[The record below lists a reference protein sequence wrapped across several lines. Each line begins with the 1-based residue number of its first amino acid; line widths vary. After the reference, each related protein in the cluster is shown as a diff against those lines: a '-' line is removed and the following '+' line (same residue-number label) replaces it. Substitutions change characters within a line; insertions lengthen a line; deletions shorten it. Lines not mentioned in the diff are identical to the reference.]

1 MDNLTQFTKIEQ
13 TAGRRNTVLRVITY
27 VMLTLWALVVLFPF
41 YWMLLTSVKSYSS
54 YNAEHI
60 PGALRVDWE
69 DLEKNIAS
77 ILLGLSFTPAWII
90 LYCDHGNT
98 SLLTARDLA
107 RNGYPVISLNGG
119 FAYWKSYQS
128 HKAAT

>member
-1 MDNLTQFTKIEQ
+1 MRSTMQFKIISCEMLEEYL
-13 TAGRRNTVLRVITY
+13 LRTDI
-27 VMLTLWALVVLFPF
+27 
-41 YWMLLTSVKSYSS
+41 LLLDLREPDD

-77 ILLGLSFTPAWII
+77 ILLGLSFTPTWII